1 MLNLESIITND
12 ERRDVQKYMELRF
25 SDASVF
31 KTPEALALYEQRI
44 LPEDRIKELCE
55 EVYGLELTKPLSSYV
70 PDKFVVAFENS
81 GYVPINFQPM
91 RKVITVVYL
100 PELVCSPVE
109 VPGYSIEKS
118 PVTIYDYMKEYM
130 IKYGV
135 HPSLLEI
142 PAKLLFD
149 NIVSEALKLG
159 AADITITNEDKAT
172 RVYYNV
178 RKKRVDSHY
187 VFRYEF
193 AADLIQIL
201 TIKSP
206 NLSVTRTPKDVD
218 IDENL
223 MRPGYRGRGN
233 IAFKFGGYVITIRI
247 LPNDIFNSSLD
258 EWNLSEATV
267 QSIRDNV
274 LDRRKGLRLLVG
286 ETFSGKNTTAQ
297 AALHEIAAKKQYKIV
312 AVGKPIE
319 QRLPGVEQMSADTDD
334 EYTADVQ
341 ALVRMNP
348 DFVYLEEIRDT
359 IAKTVMEMVNTGKCV
374 MSTLHA
380 NSVADTIS
388 RLMDISGMSQDRVI
402 QTLHSIYYQ
411 ELIRDEEKDI
421 IYPKNRYVIFTDE
434 LKYELYGKSLGEVI
448 RIITDVEEGDV
459 WTSLQQTKL

>member
-12 ERRDVQKYMELRF
+12 ERRDVLQYMELRL
-25 SDASVF
+25 SDSSIF

-44 LPEDRIKELCE
+44 LPEEQIKDLCKMA
-55 EVYGLELTKPLSSYV
+55 YGLDLTKPIASYV
-70 PDKFVVAFENS
+70 PDNFVTAFEGS

-91 RKVITVVYL
+91 RKVISVIYL
-100 PELVCSPVE
+100 PDLPCIPVE
-109 VPGYSIEKS
+109 VPGYTVEIY
-118 PVTIYDYMKEYM
+118 PVTIYDYMQEYQ

-135 HPSLLEI
+135 HSSLLEV

-149 NIVSEALKLG
+149 NIISEALKLG

-193 AADLIQIL
+193 TRELNDIL
-201 TIKSP
+201 TVKSP
-206 NLSVTRTPKDVD
+206 QLDVTRTPKDVD
-218 IDENL
+218 VPESL
-223 MRPGYRGRGN
+223 MRKGYRGRCN
-233 IAFKFGGYVITIRI
+233 IAYKFGGYVITIRV

-267 QSIRDNV
+267 KSIRQNV

-297 AALHEIAAKKQYKIV
+297 AALHEIAEKRQYKIV

-319 QRLPGVEQMSADTDD
+319 QRLPGVEQMSAETDS

-374 MSTLHA
+374 LSTLHA

-402 QTLHSIYYQ
+402 QTLHSVYYQ
-411 ELIRDEEKDI
+411 ELVRDDEKDMI
-421 IYPKNRYVIFTDE
+421 FPKNRYVIFTDE
-434 LKYELYGKSLGEVI
+434 LKYRLYGKSLGDVI
-448 RIITDVEEGDV
+448 RIISEVEEGDS